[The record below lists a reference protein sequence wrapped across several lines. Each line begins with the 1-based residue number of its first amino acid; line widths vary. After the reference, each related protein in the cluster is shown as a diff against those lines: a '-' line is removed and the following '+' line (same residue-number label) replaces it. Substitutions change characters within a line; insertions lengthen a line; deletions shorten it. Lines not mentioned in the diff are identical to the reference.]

1 MAFKTFIS
9 RITSSFKFS
18 RSKNPSN
25 IPNSPIQLSP
35 HPLFIDCQ
43 CQPATPLPFKKTRRS
58 FKHHVS
64 SFLGCGFRTHEDDL
78 PESPP
83 CKWDETPRR
92 DYNSSIS
99 SDSDDEL
106 FPPPPPPTRHSITT
120 SISGDSDN
128 ELFPPPPPPT
138 RHSITTS
145 ISGDSDN
152 ELFPPPPPPPPPPT
166 PTRHS
171 ITTSLVDSG
180 LCGYESDD
188 EEEEIVTLS
197 LNRKKRMKKLLPSFP
212 AEVHALNWV

>member
-9 RITSSFKFS
+9 RITSSFKFR

-25 IPNSPIQLSP
+25 IPKSPIQLSP

-43 CQPATPLPFKKTRRS
+43 CQPATPLPFKKPRRS

-120 SISGDSDN
+120 SISSDSDN
-128 ELFPPPPPPT
+128 ELF
-138 RHSITTS
+138 
-145 ISGDSDN
+145 
-152 ELFPPPPPPPPPPT
+152 PPPPPT

-171 ITTSLVDSG
+171 ITTSLADSG